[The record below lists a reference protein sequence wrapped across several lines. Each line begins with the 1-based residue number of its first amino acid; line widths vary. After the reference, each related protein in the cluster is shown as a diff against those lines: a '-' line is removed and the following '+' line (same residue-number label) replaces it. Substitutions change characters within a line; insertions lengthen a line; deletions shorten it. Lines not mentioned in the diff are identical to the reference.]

1 MYLVCVLTEF
11 QKRAALLKQ
20 EFLQTPTL
28 LQIRGDLNG
37 NALFTQAFYLQ
48 TNKQTNKQRLHHYLH
63 ETAKYANSLT

>member
-1 MYLVCVLTEF
+1 MFVLTEF

-48 TNKQTNKQRLHHYLH
+48 TNKQTNKQAA
-63 ETAKYANSLT
+63 TTSLPARDSLIC